1 MFPGQPAENSEKLRV
16 GDIITAANGVS
27 LLGKTSRDAIN
38 VLRDQPARVVLTV
51 KRDPS
56 SIPPGLLRRGSFSQS
71 LDPNEVLS
79 AIHSKLDHST
89 CPDDAELPPHKI
101 RDSHEIGDSHAS
113 TSRKNSNEKGDNC
126 RMLLG
131 NRELPQDSSRSSTN
145 EYGNDETSL
154 VKSRMIMDGSE
165 QIHRD
170 DGGIM
175 NNDIRSSQDDRDIYG
190 LDDTSLDMH
199 GINRS
204 YSGQRD
210 NDLPSNTS
218 TRNSC
223 KNENLTPEN
232 YHRTFDPQAET
243 ADMPGNSA
251 LFASDEKDVVSG
263 SKFLERFTT
272 GNLSGDEIVDVNRL
286 QDNVES
292 RPLDSTPVSEQI
304 ASPLESEALTSQT
317 GRSVGEERDRARNRR
332 NSSGRSLQND
342 KVEQLAPPEEVMLK
356 LQSFNFLYKCNSVD
370 LKIVLYAKQLPSG
383 NSFVIKSKSSSVAYS
398 CHMVY

>member
-1 MFPGQPAENSEKLRV
+1 MYIPTDMRTSNTMLIDKTFFLDKLRIKAMFPGQPAENSEKLRV
-16 GDIITAANGVS
+16 GDIIMAANGVS

-89 CPDDAELPPHKI
+89 CPDDAESPTHKI
-101 RDSHEIGDSHAS
+101 RDSYEIGDSHAS

-145 EYGNDETSL
+145 DETSL
-154 VKSRMIMDGSE
+154 VKSRIIMDGSE

-204 YSGQRD
+204 NSEQRD
-210 NDLPSNTS
+210 NDLPLKAS

-223 KNENLTPEN
+223 NNENISPDN

-263 SKFLERFTT
+263 SKFLDRFTT
-272 GNLSGDEIVDVNRL
+272 GNLSSDEIVDGNRL
-286 QDNVES
+286 QDNLES

-317 GRSVGEERDRARNRR
+317 GGSVGEERDRARNKR

-342 KVEQLAPPEEVMLK
+342 KVEQLAPPEEVILK
-356 LQSFNFLYKCNSVD
+356 LQIFNFLYVTVDTLRLSFTPNS
-370 LKIVLYAKQLPSG
+370 
-383 NSFVIKSKSSSVAYS
+383 
-398 CHMVY
+398 